1 MQRRANDEDTMSESL
16 TDDDEVLATLSDYL
30 DGSLPTERRAE
41 VEAKLASDPAWKRTH
56 EELLE
61 TREAL
66 SGLQRARA
74 PQAFDQGVTSTI
86 HKRSAG
92 RFFARKTLGDKVP
105 FGALLVLALIFLIII
120 AYFLWAS
127 ATGSLKR
134 DRDPSSPPPA
144 GSASIA
150 PKP

>member
-1 MQRRANDEDTMSESL
+1 MTEDTARQP
-16 TDDDEVLATLSDYL
+16 DDDEVIATVSDYL
-30 DGSLPTERRAE
+30 DGALPAERRAD
-41 VEAKLASDPAWKRTH
+41 VERKLDADPAWKRTH
-56 EELLE
+56 DELVE
-61 TREAL
+61 TRRAL
-66 SGLQRARA
+66 SGLHKARA
-74 PQAFDQGVTSTI
+74 PQTFDQAVTSTI
-86 HKRSAG
+86 HQRSAG

-134 DRDPSSPPPA
+134 DRDPSSPPA